1 MKTNNILDIS
11 LEYALSQFDEITL
24 DNIITSELSQ
34 EDKIEAIMKLDNGQ
48 KIIILIKMGFKKE
61 FLKTI

>member
-11 LEYALSQFDEITL
+11 LEYALSQFDEMTL
-24 DNIITSELSQ
+24 DNIITSELSH
-34 EDKIEAIMKLDNGQ
+34 EDKIEAIMKLDHGE
-48 KIIILIKMGFKKE
+48 KMIILVKMGFKKE

>member
-48 KIIILIKMGFKKE
+48 KMIILIKMGFKKE

>member
-1 MKTNNILDIS
+1 MKINNMLDIS

-34 EDKIEAIMKLDNGQ
+34 EDKIEAIMKLDHGQ
-48 KIIILIKMGFKKE
+48 KMIILIKMGFKTE

>member
-1 MKTNNILDIS
+1 MKINNMLDIS

-34 EDKIEAIMKLDNGQ
+34 EDKIEAIMKLDHEQ
-48 KIIILIKMGFKKE
+48 KMIILIKMGFKTE

>member
-34 EDKIEAIMKLDNGQ
+34 EDKIKAIMKLNHDQ
-48 KIIILIKMGFKKE
+48 KMIILIKMGFKTE

>member
-11 LEYALSQFDEITL
+11 LEYALSQFDETTL
-24 DNIITSELSQ
+24 NNIITSELSQ
-34 EDKIEAIMKLDNGQ
+34 KDKIEAIMKLDNRQ
-48 KIIILIKMGFKKE
+48 KMIVLIKMGVKTE